1 MCWRNTGFSSAGW
14 SRMLVAVALASFAS
28 VSHAQATYK
37 LTIPTFWSAGV
48 GYLGTAQVTSTP
60 AGIDCRSESSGYVL
74 GVGTCSADFPA
85 GATVTLTATPLY
97 GGRLDGWVEACAGQ
111 GDTCQL
117 EMTKALMTSPR
128 VIAKTYTLT
137 IVGAANAN
145 SSGGFGSV
153 DWFARPKLSCG
164 VGPGGATGGICAT
177 EIPAN
182 QYGWLSRDE
191 DHMYTYFTGYS
202 GCGPN
207 LYDCRILMDGP
218 KTVTAGWTAMEVII
232 GLAGEGN
239 GTGKVTGAATNHPV
253 GSFDCTI
260 TAAAVAGVCSVKWE
274 DNIPPMSITLT
285 ATPTGNSVFTGWLG
299 GCNGAGSG
307 GNVCVIPIRRD
318 AITVRPAFEI
328 PTYLLSIL
336 PAGSGNGKVVS
347 APMSFTCT
355 ITAGT
360 NDPFCA
366 GIFAKGTDVTLTAD
380 PIGGSTFGGWSG
392 PCSGTQST
400 CVVTMNAPTHATA
413 RFVAPRPAA
422 ELALALLGAATLAP
436 DEQRELDRF
445 GNKDGTFNLGD
456 LLALLAR
463 TGERLPATTMT
474 ALLRSKHDTAMQHSG
489 GRNP

>member
-1 MCWRNTGFSSAGW
+1 MCWNAGLSSATR
-14 SRMLVAVALASFAS
+14 SRMLVALAVATFAS
-28 VSHAQATYK
+28 VSHAQATYT
-37 LTIPTFWSAGV
+37 LTVPTLWSAGV

-97 GGRLDGWVEACAGQ
+97 GGTLDGWVEACAGQ
-111 GDTCQL
+111 GQTCQL

-137 IVGAANAN
+137 IVGAASSN

-164 VGPGGATGGICAT
+164 VGPGGVTVGICAT

-182 QYGWLSRDE
+182 QWAWLSRDE
-191 DHMYTYFTGYS
+191 SHMYTYFMGYS

-218 KTVTAGWTAMEVII
+218 KTVTAGWTAMEIII

-253 GSFDCTI
+253 GSFDCTV
-260 TAAAVAGVCSVKWE
+260 TAAAATGVCSAKWE
-274 DNIPPMSITLT
+274 DRTPPMAITLT

-299 GCNGAGSG
+299 GCEAGSG
-307 GNVCVIPIRRD
+307 GNACVIPTRRD

-347 APMSFTCT
+347 APARITCT

-360 NDPFCA
+360 NDPNCN

-380 PIGGSTFGGWSG
+380 PIDGSTFGGWG
-392 PCSGTQST
+392 GACSGTQST
-400 CVVTMNAPTHATA
+400 CLITMNARTHATA

-422 ELALALLGAATLAP
+422 ELALALLGGATLAP

-445 GNKDGTFNLGD
+445 GNKDATFDLGD

-463 TGERLPATTMT
+463 TGERLPATTG
-474 ALLRSKHDTAMQHSG
+474 ALLRSQRS
-489 GRNP
+489 P